1 MAQKPKCGS
10 FFECE
15 NQEKHPEA
23 FFVYHCGNCL
33 ACINLKD
40 EKNLS
45 LSQKV
50 AETPKTYPNWFLTQM
65 SMDFSKYKNSE
76 EEISFIKK
84 PCTPARPCYGKSGS
98 AGCDI
103 KKPCLGFY

>member
-33 ACINLKD
+33 ACIDLKNPKSLSTQAAEKPEPFLNNLKSGLD
-40 EKNLS
+40 SIVSN
-45 LSQKV
+45 
-50 AETPKTYPNWFLTQM
+50 NRRM
-65 SMDFSKYKNSE
+65 
-76 EEISFIKK
+76 
-84 PCTPARPCYGKSGS
+84 CTTAKPCYGKSGS
-98 AGCDI
+98 ILCTI
-103 KKPCLGFY
+103 QNPCGFTY